1 MPEGLASPRQANISC
16 QYFQTQKYCQ
26 KMRWLISSLQEQC
39 LRSVVYFLVLLLG
52 FASGWK
58 SESLFR
64 AGVITTGCSLA
75 LGGLSQTAALAFGA
89 LQTPVVL
96 QLWVHLSLGT
106 ASKSRKVPRK
116 AAVLFACWY
125 RGSFTPSGVRLRR
138 VYRGETGRWWLGTS
152 RSTSAKGL
160 QTLRKPRTPVK
171 THRNDAGFALS

>member
-26 KMRWLISSLQEQC
+26 KMRWLISSLQQQC
-39 LRSVVYFLVLLLG
+39 LRSFVYFLFLSLG
-52 FASGWK
+52 LANGWK

-75 LGGLSQTAALAFGA
+75 LGGLSQTAALGFAA

-106 ASKSRKVPRK
+106 ASKSRKVPQK

-125 RGSFTPSGVRLRR
+125 WGSFITV
-138 VYRGETGRWWLGTS
+138 GRSLT
-152 RSTSAKGL
+152 
-160 QTLRKPRTPVK
+160 QV
-171 THRNDAGFALS
+171 

>member
-1 MPEGLASPRQANISC
+1 
-16 QYFQTQKYCQ
+16 
-26 KMRWLISSLQEQC
+26 MRWLTSSLLEQC

-64 AGVITTGCSLA
+64 AGVTTTGCSLA
-75 LGGLSQTAALAFGA
+75 LGGLSQTAALGFAA

-125 RGSFTPSGVRLRR
+125 RGSFTPSGVRLQKA
-138 VYRGETGRWWLGTS
+138 YRGETGRWWLGTS

-171 THRNDAGFALS
+171 THRNGAGFALS